1 MLLYNVDVIY
11 RAVIHA
17 ADSSAAYVAAMRE
30 RSDIEDASREPRYQ
44 LAGKVLSSADLAH
57 GWTDHDRPYGGS
69 GLSIRELLKTEQ
81 CRPDRDTR
89 TIDMFE
95 SDHHD

>member
-1 MLLYNVDVIY
+1 MPLYNVDVIY
-11 RAVIHA
+11 RAVIDA
-17 ADSSAAYVAAMRE
+17 PDSASACLVARRE
-30 RSDIEDASREPRYQ
+30 RRDDESREPRYQ

-57 GWTDHDRPYGGS
+57 GWADQDRPYGGN
-69 GLSIRELLKTEQ
+69 GLSIRELLTNEQ

-95 SDHHD
+95 TGHHD

>member
-1 MLLYNVDVIY
+1 MPLYNVDVIY

-17 ADSSAAYVAAMRE
+17 ADPSAAYDAAMCE
-30 RSDIEDASREPRYQ
+30 RRAIDDESREPRYE

-57 GWTDHDRPYGGS
+57 GWTDQDRPHGGNGS
-69 GLSIRELLKTEQ
+69 SIGELLKHEQ
-81 CRPDRDTR
+81 CHPDRDTR

-95 SDHHD
+95 TDSHD